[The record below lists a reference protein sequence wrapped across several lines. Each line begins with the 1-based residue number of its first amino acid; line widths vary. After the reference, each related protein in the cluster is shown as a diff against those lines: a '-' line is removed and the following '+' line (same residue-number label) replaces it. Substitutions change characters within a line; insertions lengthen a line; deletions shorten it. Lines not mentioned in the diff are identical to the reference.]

1 MEFISIAIEENL
13 RDSLF
18 GTDGIRGRTNF
29 YPIDAETLLKIG
41 ISAGNVIGNNLEKPK
56 VIIGK
61 DTRRSGYMVENALT
75 AGFISAGWDVNLL
88 GPLPTPAVS
97 FLTKSLRADLG
108 IMISASHNPF
118 EDNGIKF
125 FDRDGFK
132 LDDELEALISNEVKR
147 PQALVQPQN
156 LGRASRINDVLGRY
170 TEFAKTTVS
179 GDLRLD
185 GLKVLVDCANGAA
198 YKLIP
203 QTISE
208 LGAEVIP
215 VNVDPNGFNINL
227 ECGSTYPRRAQEA
240 VLAEKADLG
249 LCLDGDADRVLLI
262 DENGKIADG
271 DQVMALIAKSWM
283 TEGSLRNNTLVAT
296 VMSNLAFEIFLKD
309 IGVQLIRTN
318 VGDRHVA
325 ERMLAGG
332 FNLGGEQSGHIILS
346 DFSSTGDGLITSL
359 QILSILKA
367 SNKRASELLNSFEPF
382 PQRIVNL
389 DPKSCND
396 FLSNDRVKKELLNIE
411 SRIKKSGRIII
422 RKSGTENLIRL
433 MVEHKDQNR
442 LEETL
447 NSCLGLLRK

>member
-1 MEFISIAIEENL
+1 MN
-13 RDSLF
+13 SLF
-18 GTDGIRGRTNF
+18 GTDGIRGRTNS

-41 ISAGNVIGNNLEKPK
+41 ISAGNVIGKNLEKPK

-75 AGFISAGWDVNLL
+75 AGFISAGWNVNLL

-125 FDRDGFK
+125 FDRNGFK
-132 LDDELEALISNEVKR
+132 LDDKSEVMISDEVKR
-147 PQALVQPQN
+147 PSTLVEPQD

-179 GDLRLD
+179 SDLKLD

-208 LGAEVIP
+208 LGAEVVPMSIA
-215 VNVDPNGFNINL
+215 PNGFNINL
-227 ECGSTYPRRAQEA
+227 ECGSTNPRSAQEA
-240 VLAEKADLG
+240 VLAESADLG

-271 DQVMALIAKSWM
+271 DQVMALLAKSWM
-283 TEGSLRNNTLVAT
+283 SEGTLRRNTLVST

-309 IGVQLIRTN
+309 IGVELIRTN
-318 VGDRHVA
+318 VGDRHVC

-367 SNKRASELLNSFEPF
+367 SKKRASELLNCFDPY
-382 PQRIVNL
+382 PQKTVNL

-396 FLSNDRVKKELLNIE
+396 FEASGSIKKKLLNIE
-411 SRIKKSGRIII
+411 NGIKKSGRILI

-433 MVEHKDQNR
+433 MVEHKDQSM
-442 LEETL
+442 LEKTIDA
-447 NSCLGLLRK
+447 CLEVLRK